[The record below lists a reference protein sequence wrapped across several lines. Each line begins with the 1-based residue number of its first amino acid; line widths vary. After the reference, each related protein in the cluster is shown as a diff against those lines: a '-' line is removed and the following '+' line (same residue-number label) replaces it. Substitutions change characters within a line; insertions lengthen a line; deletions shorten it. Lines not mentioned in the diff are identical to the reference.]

1 MERGVGPQA
10 MSGIRRAAVIAY
22 HSSPLTEPGS
32 GDAGGMTIY
41 VRKLATALASR
52 SYSTDIFTRATNDA
66 ARVVQVAPGVRV
78 IQIEAGPL
86 EKLDKEE
93 IGAYR
98 PEFVAGVRAFALA
111 QRVSYDLIHSHYWQ
125 SGLTAL
131 ELARSWGV
139 PLVHSHH
146 TLGRVKNRYLPPGDA
161 PEGPARLEGEAEIVE
176 RADVLVGSTDDELLQ
191 LACLYGAPH
200 DRLKT
205 LNPGVDHSAFHPN
218 GRREERAQLGF
229 GDESILLCVGRI
241 QRLKGIDLAIE
252 AVDELRSL
260 VDRPVRLA
268 VVGGPSG
275 RGGERE
281 LARLRELA
289 RVKGLADSVSFFG
302 PQPHDRLPAF
312 YRAADAL
319 LVCSF
324 SESFGLAALEA
335 HACGTPVVGTPVGGL
350 SHIVRDG
357 GSGWLIGK
365 RDPVEIANRLGTLL
379 TGNGLWRS
387 FSAEA
392 VASAAGFSWDRTA
405 AEFMDLYECLAREE
419 YPELCTC

>member
-1 MERGVGPQA
+1 
-10 MSGIRRAAVIAY
+10 MSVIRRAAVIAY

-32 GDAGGMTIY
+32 GDAGGMTVY
-41 VRKLATALASR
+41 VRNLAMALARR
-52 SYSTDIFTRATNDA
+52 SFSTDIFTRATLEA
-66 ARVVQVAPGVRV
+66 PRIVQVAPGVRV
-78 IQIEAGPL
+78 IQIEAGPI
-86 EKLDKEE
+86 ERLDKDE
-93 IGAYR
+93 IGMYR

-131 ELARSWGV
+131 ELARAWGV

-146 TLGRVKNRYLPPGDA
+146 TLGRVKNRFLAPGDVPEA
-161 PEGPARLEGEAEIVE
+161 PSRLDGEAEIIE
-176 RADVLVGSTDDELLQ
+176 RADVLVTSTDEELLQ

-205 LNPGVDHSAFHPN
+205 LHPGVDHNAFHPN
-218 GRREERAQLGF
+218 GRGEARARLGP
-229 GDESILLCVGRI
+229 GDEAIVLCVGRI
-241 QRLKGIDLAIE
+241 QRLKGVDLAIE
-252 AVDELRSL
+252 VVDELRSSL
-260 VDRPVRLA
+260 DRPVRLV

-275 RGGERE
+275 RGGQQELERLSE
-281 LARLRELA
+281 LTRSRGLED
-289 RVKGLADSVSFFG
+289 RVTFVG

-350 SHIVRDG
+350 AHIVRDG
-357 GSGWLIGK
+357 KSGWLIGS
-365 RDPVEIANRLGTLL
+365 RDPAEIATRLGILL
-379 TGNGLWRS
+379 SGDDVWRS
-387 FSAEA
+387 FSSDA
-392 VASAAGFSWDRTA
+392 VESAAGFSWDGTA

-419 YPELCTC
+419 FPELCTC

>member
-1 MERGVGPQA
+1 MTLA
-10 MSGIRRAAVIAY
+10 RR
-22 HSSPLTEPGS
+22 SF
-32 GDAGGMTIY
+32 
-41 VRKLATALASR
+41 
-52 SYSTDIFTRATNDA
+52 STDIFTRATLDA
-66 ARVVQVAPGVRV
+66 PRIVQVAPGVRV
-78 IQIEAGPL
+78 IQIEAGPI
-86 EKLDKEE
+86 ERLDKNE
-93 IGAYR
+93 IGMYR

-131 ELARSWGV
+131 ELGRAWGV

-146 TLGRVKNRYLPPGDA
+146 TLGRVKNHFLAPGDV
-161 PEGPARLEGEAEIVE
+161 PEASSRLDGEAEIIE
-176 RADVLVGSTDDELLQ
+176 RADVLVTSTDEELLQ

-205 LNPGVDHSAFHPN
+205 LHPGVDHNAFHPN
-218 GRREERAQLGF
+218 GRGEAGARLGPE
-229 GDESILLCVGRI
+229 DDAVVLCVGRI
-241 QRLKGIDLAIE
+241 QRLKGLDLAIE
-252 AVDELRSL
+252 AVDELRSAL
-260 VDRPVRLA
+260 DRPVRLV

-275 RGGERE
+275 RGGRQE
-281 LARLRELA
+281 LQRLSELTRSRGLEQ
-289 RVKGLADSVSFFG
+289 RVTFFG
-302 PQPHDRLPAF
+302 PQPHDRLPAI

-350 SHIVRDG
+350 AHIVRDG
-357 GSGWLIGK
+357 ESGWLIGS
-365 RDPVEIANRLGTLL
+365 RDPAEIATRLGMLL
-379 TGNGLWRS
+379 SDDEVWRS

-392 VASAAGFSWDRTA
+392 VESAAGFSWDGTA

-419 YPELCTC
+419 FPELCTC

>member
-1 MERGVGPQA
+1 
-10 MSGIRRAAVIAY
+10 MSVIRRAAVIAY
-22 HSSPLTEPGS
+22 HSSPLIEPGS
-32 GDAGGMTIY
+32 GDAGGMTVY
-41 VRKLATALASR
+41 VRQLAIALARR
-52 SYSTDIFTRATNDA
+52 SYSTDIFTRATHDA
-66 ARVVQVAPGVRV
+66 PRIVQVAPGVRV
-78 IQIEAGPL
+78 IQIEAGPI
-86 EKLDKEE
+86 EKLDKDE
-93 IGAYR
+93 IGMYR

-125 SGLTAL
+125 SGLTGL

-146 TLGRVKNRYLPPGDA
+146 TLGQVKNLFLPPGDV
-161 PEGPARLEGEAEIVE
+161 PESPSRLEGEAEIIE
-176 RADVLVGSTDDELLQ
+176 RADVLVTSTDDELLQ

-205 LNPGVDHSAFHPN
+205 LHPGVDHDAFHPN
-218 GRREERAQLGF
+218 GRGEARARLGL
-229 GDESILLCVGRI
+229 GDEAIVLCVGRI

-252 AVDELRSL
+252 AVDELGAGL
-260 VDRPVRLA
+260 DRPVRLA

-275 RGGERE
+275 RGGEHE
-281 LARLRELA
+281 LARLKELT
-289 RVKGLADSVSFFG
+289 RSRGLEQSVSFFG
-302 PQPHDRLPAF
+302 PQPHDRLPTF

-357 GSGWLIGK
+357 ESGWLIAR
-365 RDPVEIANRLGTLL
+365 RDPVEIATRLASLL
-379 TGNGLWRS
+379 SGNGIWRS
-387 FSAEA
+387 FSAA
-392 VASAAGFSWDRTA
+392 AIDSAAGFSWDGSA

-419 YPELCTC
+419 FPELCTC

>member
-1 MERGVGPQA
+1 
-10 MSGIRRAAVIAY
+10 MSVIRRAAVIAY

-32 GDAGGMTIY
+32 GDAGGMTVY
-41 VRKLATALASR
+41 VRELAMALARR
-52 SYSTDIFTRATNDA
+52 SFSTDIFTRATLDA
-66 ARVVQVAPGVRV
+66 PRIVQVAPGVRV
-78 IQIEAGPL
+78 IQIEAGPI
-86 EKLDKEE
+86 EKLDKDG
-93 IGAYR
+93 IGIYR
-98 PEFVAGVRAFALA
+98 PEFVAGVRAFAMS

-131 ELARSWGV
+131 ELARVWGV

-146 TLGRVKNRYLPPGDA
+146 TLGRVKNRFLAPGDV
-161 PEGPARLEGEAEIVE
+161 PEVPSRLEGEAEIIE
-176 RADVLVGSTDDELLQ
+176 RADVLVTSTDEELLQ

-205 LNPGVDHSAFHPN
+205 LHPGVDHAAFHPN
-218 GRREERAQLGF
+218 GRSQARGGLGLA
-229 GDESILLCVGRI
+229 DEAIVLCVGRI

-252 AVDELRSL
+252 AVDELRSAL
-260 VDRPVRLA
+260 DRPVRLV

-275 RGGERE
+275 SGGEQE
-281 LARLRELA
+281 LERLRELT
-289 RVKGLADSVSFFG
+289 RSRGLEQHVSFFG

-350 SHIVRDG
+350 AHIVRDG
-357 GSGWLIGK
+357 RSGWLVGS
-365 RDPVEIANRLGTLL
+365 RDPAEIATRVGTLL
-379 TGNGLWRS
+379 SGDGLWRS
-387 FSAEA
+387 YSAEA
-392 VASAAGFSWDRTA
+392 VDSAAGFSWDETA
-405 AEFMDLYECLAREE
+405 AEFMELYECLAREE
-419 YPELCTC
+419 FPELCTC